1 MVLINALDS
10 ENTGTL
16 TLSTATKETL
26 SADDIAIATGKGWT
40 IEAA

>member
-10 ENTGTL
+10 ENPGTL
-16 TLSTATKETL
+16 TLSTVTKESL
-26 SADDIAIATGKGWT
+26 SETEIAIATDKKWT

>member
-10 ENTGTL
+10 ENPGTL

-26 SADDIAIATGKGWT
+26 TEGDIAIATGKGWT
-40 IEAA
+40 IASA